1 MLNRLLILLSVIC
14 LLASCGD
21 ENSRDSAIQPD
32 YGEFSSSV
40 EMMSSSSSA
49 DASSSETMS
58 SSSENPSSSE
68 AMSSSSENPSSSETM
83 SSSSEKSSSS
93 GKSSSSISSSSAL
106 KSIYDAGNNTLTDL
120 RDGQV
125 YKTVTIGTQVW
136 MAENLNYLPKDT
148 VGTHFAGR
156 SVCGGGE
163 NKSLQEGDCSV
174 YGRFMKSHL

>member
-49 DASSSETMS
+49 DA
-58 SSSENPSSSE
+58 
-68 AMSSSSENPSSSETM
+68 SSSETM

>member
-49 DASSSETMS
+49 DASSSET
-58 SSSENPSSSE
+58 
-68 AMSSSSENPSSSETM
+68 MSSSSENPSSSETM